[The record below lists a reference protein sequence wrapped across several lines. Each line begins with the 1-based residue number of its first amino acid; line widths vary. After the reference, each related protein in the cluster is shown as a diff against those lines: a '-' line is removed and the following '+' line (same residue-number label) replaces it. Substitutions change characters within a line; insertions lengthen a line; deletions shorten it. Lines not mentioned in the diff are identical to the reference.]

1 VDTLAKSDE
10 RGHEFAD
17 TLNVV
22 LGVPSVLTEPT
33 LVRGV
38 LTGEFP
44 LVEINALMKANKG
57 LNRKA
62 LPMTF
67 LPKIIYGDDAVEAY
81 DHLRKKGPMAIDELR
96 AKYPSL
102 VATSDAKM
110 IPGAKIVPQDKLF
123 TEFSSRKAQDAKAII
138 EDKLG
143 VKQQLL
149 TEPVQPNRF
158 VMDKLYTG
166 AVLQEKVRKPG
177 IATDAA
183 GLVADLMHPVPK
195 DRAAVEVA
203 ANTHRAMPSNVV
215 DTYAKGAKPQVL
227 HNVPKHKKL
236 AKAVGWIP
244 VLGAVVDV
252 AMAGADVVDMV
263 KHGVE
268 GDYDLA
274 ADAMTDAVG
283 HGLDAFAG
291 GTGVGEILNL
301 GAIGLGYDGIGSMIM
316 EGVDNVGDDI
326 VDAT

>member
-1 VDTLAKSDE
+1 MAKSDE
-10 RGHEFAD
+10 RGHEFTD

-67 LPKIIYGDDAVEAY
+67 LPKVIYGDDAVEAY

-102 VATSDAKM
+102 VATSDAQM
-110 IPGAKIVPQDKLF
+110 IPGAKKVPQNKMF

-143 VKQQLL
+143 VKRQLL
-149 TEPVQPNRF
+149 TEPVEPNRF
-158 VMDKLYTG
+158 LMDKLYTG
-166 AVLQEKVRKPG
+166 AVLQEKLHKPG
-177 IATDAA
+177 TAIGVAA
-183 GLVADLMHPVPK
+183 GQVADLMHPVPS
-195 DRAAVEVA
+195 DRAAVEIA
-203 ANTHRAMPSNVV
+203 ANTHRAIPSNVV
-215 DTYAKGAKPQVL
+215 DTYALGAKPQVL
-227 HNVPKHKKL
+227 HNVPTHKKM
-236 AKAVGWIP
+236 AKAIGWIP
-244 VLGAVVDV
+244 ILGAAVDI
-252 AMAGADVVDMV
+252 AMAGSDVIDMV
-263 KHGVE
+263 KHGAA

-274 ADAMTDAVG
+274 ADSMTDAVG

-316 EGVDNVGDDI
+316 QGVDNVGDDI
-326 VDAT
+326 VDSS